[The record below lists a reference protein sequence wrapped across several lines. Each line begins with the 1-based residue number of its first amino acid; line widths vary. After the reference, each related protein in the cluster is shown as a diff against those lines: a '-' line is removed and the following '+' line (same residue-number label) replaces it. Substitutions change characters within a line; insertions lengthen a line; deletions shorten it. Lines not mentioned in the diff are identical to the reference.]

1 MGSSHKLF
9 FAFAHVTLLIIYRFP
24 AFNLKRAHDLEGSLS
39 SSILDV
45 CRPYTLSKM
54 LPDNHVVF
62 HSPIQNGSVV
72 PI

>member
-9 FAFAHVTLLIIYRFP
+9 FVFAHGTVVIIYGFP
-24 AFNLKRAHDLEGSLS
+24 ALNLKRAHDLEGSLW

-45 CRPYTLSKM
+45 CRPYTLSKI

-62 HSPIQNGSVV
+62 HSPIQNGYVV

>member
-9 FAFAHVTLLIIYRFP
+9 VAFIHATLLIIYGFP
-24 AFNLKRAHDLEGSLS
+24 ALNLKPAHELEGLLS
-39 SSILDV
+39 GSILDV
-45 CRPYTLSKM
+45 CRPYRLLKM

-62 HSPIQNGSVV
+62 HSPIQNASVV